1 MEIIFADTKPKV
13 NFNELLIDQNE
24 ADTYYLQKVMEYIS
38 KNKDPNNDLELY
50 IWWEIVEKMMSES
63 MATTNEEKNVPR
75 SWYCTEMIENHMAM
89 AATFATFHPEILPK
103 IRKMKDMINGT
114 LSTFTLSTQQFD
126 WMDNKTQRFMLA
138 KISGVKSFVGFPEW
152 IQTDGKL
159 DEFYAGLNFN
169 ESTHLI
175 NLMNVLKWQMN
186 KKLESLNS
194 RQEFHSWPIQP
205 TEVNASY
212 SFKHNSISDYH
223 F

>member
-1 MEIIFADTKPKV
+1 M
-13 NFNELLIDQNE
+13 DQNR

-38 KNKDPNNDLELY
+38 KNKDSKIDLELY
-50 IWWEIVEKMMSES
+50 IWWEVVEKMMSES

-89 AATFATFHPEILPK
+89 AATFAIFQPEILPK
-103 IRKMKDMINGT
+103 IKKMQDMINGT

-126 WMDNKTQRFMLA
+126 WMDNETQRFMLA
-138 KISGVKSFVGFPEW
+138 KISAVKSFVGFPEW

-159 DEFYAGLNFN
+159 DEFYAGLNFD
-169 ESTHLI
+169 ESKHLI

-194 RQEFHSWPIQP
+194 KQEFHSWPIKP
-205 TEVNASY
+205 TQVNASY
-212 SFKHNSISDYH
+212 SFKLNSLSDY
-223 F
+223 FC